1 MSDDIPTHW
10 PTGVEPLTIDGS
22 GKIGVHRDTGHLYWD
37 GKRVSTVGRLAFPER
52 ALAVVATAP
61 DREHGA
67 SRFGSFSEWQ
77 LADPRIARRAS
88 CPSCALPVRIG
99 R

>member
-1 MSDDIPTHW
+1 MSDDMPTHW

-52 ALAVVATAP
+52 ALAVVATAATVSMALV
-61 DREHGA
+61 DLV
-67 SRFGSFSEWQ
+67 RFLNGN
-77 LADPRIARRAS
+77 
-88 CPSCALPVRIG
+88 
-99 R
+99 